1 MDVICELM
9 KLKPE
14 NVKDYIDLHN
24 NTWPEL
30 VKELR
35 KAGFEELYIY
45 ILDNLVMV
53 IMKCEDFKSSMVKAE
68 NSVAFMKWDAIVRE
82 WLISD
87 EQFFHTQD
95 VLLDLEPI
103 WRLDSF
109 DKDGFL
115 K

>member
-45 ILDNLVMV
+45 ISLTT
-53 IMKCEDFKSSMVKAE
+53 
-68 NSVAFMKWDAIVRE
+68 
-82 WLISD
+82 WL
-87 EQFFHTQD
+87 
-95 VLLDLEPI
+95 
-103 WRLDSF
+103 W
-109 DKDGFL
+109 
-115 K
+115 

>member
-1 MDVICELM
+1 
-9 KLKPE
+9 
-14 NVKDYIDLHN
+14 
-24 NTWPEL
+24 
-30 VKELR
+30 
-35 KAGFEELYIY
+35 
-45 ILDNLVMV
+45 
-53 IMKCEDFKSSMVKAE
+53 MVKAE